1 MHDASKVRGTKSE
14 CNVRVQSRE
23 CESTAESA
31 RMQSREC
38 RECENAKLRVKSQ
51 ECRESLC
58 SPHCTLM
65 CSSLGNA
72 RDSATTQRA
81 SCATRGLWVR
91 AGGRYGWQSMRS
103 TTEERGVNTRGR
115 VARGGRN
122 KHLHNFRFYTH
133 LTSAPRRPAEEVS
146 GAEGSF
152 LETRIPSYCRSPQ
165 EKVQCQTWSELNLFP
180 VPAVVADRINELRWR
195 S

>member
-1 MHDASKVRGTKSE
+1 
-14 CNVRVQSRE
+14 
-23 CESTAESA
+23 
-31 RMQSREC
+31 MQSREY
-38 RECENAKLRVKSQ
+38 RV
-51 ECRESLC
+51 ESAW
-58 SPHCTLM
+58 SHCALHTAL
-65 CSSLGNA
+65 
-72 RDSATTQRA
+72 
-81 SCATRGLWVR
+81 SCARYCSWATRVTVRQSKELAVQRGDTEHAEFWVR